1 MLARPSATAYALI
14 MKSPLIDP
22 FARAITYLRVSVT
35 DRCDFRCVYCMSE
48 NMTFLPKKE
57 LLTLEELDRMC
68 SNFIGLGVEKLRITG
83 GEPLVRRGIMTF
95 FDAMSR
101 HLEKGAL
108 KELTLTTNG
117 SQLEKYADDLFAA
130 GVRRINVSLD
140 TLNDEK
146 FAEITRWGR
155 LPQVIRGIDA
165 AQKAGLRVKINAV
178 ALANFNDV
186 ELFDLQAWCAERD
199 MDLSFIEVMPM
210 GDIGNEDRITQYWSL
225 KDLRARL
232 EERFTVTDLA
242 ERTGGP
248 ARYIRIEETGQKIG
262 LITPL
267 SHNFCESCNRVRITC
282 TGEIY
287 TCLGQE
293 GHSDL
298 RGPLR
303 ASDNDDHLEA
313 AIRTAIG
320 LKPKGHDFD
329 YSRQSVDGQVSRHMS
344 HTGG

>member
-1 MLARPSATAYALI
+1 MTA
-14 MKSPLIDP
+14 PLIDP
-22 FARAITYLRVSVT
+22 FARAIEYLRVSVT

-68 SNFIGLGVEKLRITG
+68 SAFIRLGVRKLRITG
-83 GEPLVRRGIMTF
+83 GEPLVRRDIMTF
-95 FDAMSR
+95 FNAMGR
-101 HLEKGAL
+101 HLESGAL
-108 KELTLTTNG
+108 EELTLTTNG
-117 SQLEKYADDLFAA
+117 SQLERFAKDLYAA
-130 GVRRINVSLD
+130 GVRRVNVSLD
-140 TLNDEK
+140 TLDEQK
-146 FAEITRWGR
+146 FADITRWGR
-155 LPQVIRGIDA
+155 LPQVLRGIDA
-165 AQKAGLRVKINAV
+165 ALDAGLRVKINTV
-178 ALANFNDV
+178 ALKGFNED
-186 ELFDLQAWCAERD
+186 ELFALTDWCASKD
-199 MDLSFIEVMPM
+199 MDLTFIEVMPM
-210 GDIGNEDRITQYWSL
+210 GDIGNEDRLGQYWSL
-225 KDLRARL
+225 KDVRARL
-232 EERFTVTDLA
+232 AERSTLTELA

-248 ARYIRIEETGQKIG
+248 ARYIRVDDTGQKIG
-262 LITPL
+262 FITPL

-303 ASDNDDHLEA
+303 SSESDAVLEEAIRA
-313 AIRTAIG
+313 AIA

-329 YSRQSVDGQVSRHMS
+329 YSRQKVDGQVSRHMS

>member
-1 MLARPSATAYALI
+1 MENA
-14 MKSPLIDP
+14 LIDP
-22 FARAITYLRVSVT
+22 FQRAITYLRVSVT

-48 NMTFLPKKE
+48 NMTFLPKKD
-57 LLTLEELDRMC
+57 LLTLEELDRLC
-68 SNFIGLGVEKLRITG
+68 SNFIRLGVEKLRITG

-101 HLEKGAL
+101 HLEAGTL

-117 SQLEKYADDLFAA
+117 SQLERFAADLFAA
-130 GVRRINVSLD
+130 GVRRVNVSLD
-140 TLNDEK
+140 TLDDQK

-155 LPQVIRGIDA
+155 LPQVLRGIDA
-165 AQKAGLRVKINAV
+165 AQRAGLRVKINTV
-178 ALANFNDV
+178 ALAGFNEG
-186 ELFDLQAWCAERD
+186 ELFTLQSWCAERD
-199 MDLSFIEVMPM
+199 MDLTFIEVMPM

-225 KDLRARL
+225 KDLRARMA
-232 EERFTVTDLA
+232 ERFTLTDLA

-248 ARYIRIEETGQKIG
+248 ARYFRIEETGQRIG

-298 RGPLR
+298 RAPLR
-303 ASDNDDHLEA
+303 ASTDDAQLEA
-313 AIRTAIG
+313 AIRAAIG

-329 YSRQSVDGQVSRHMS
+329 YSRQTVDGRVSRHMS